1 MKPLAAPTV
10 PSNTDWEWFDNG
22 VGMLLNT
29 AKQAFVKQEK
39 KLKRRREKKRG
50 RCQEFCVNGFRLVDD
65 FRLHGLHLSGG

>member
-29 AKQAFVKQEK
+29 TKQAFVKQEK
-39 KLKRRREKKRG
+39 KLKRRREKKRAA
-50 RCQEFCVNGFRLVDD
+50 QKPA
-65 FRLHGLHLSGG
+65 